1 MGNVRNLLPL
11 YRRLLSFVRPYRG
24 RLIGGITFGVLYGPA
39 NVAVLA
45 VVKRVWAR
53 FFEEG
58 IGEMAAWQVIAVAM
72 LLPLAMLGR
81 GLCDF
86 WGTYLMNWVGLRTVM
101 DLRVRMF
108 EHLQELSLDFYTGT
122 RAGELMSRVTN
133 DAGLVQQAISNVIED
148 IVKEPVT
155 LVCVLGWLLY
165 TDWKLTVT
173 GLVLFPVCLVPIIV
187 YGRRTRKASRA
198 AQEHQASLL
207 TVLHEAI
214 AGLRVIKAFSME
226 ERETEDFRELNR
238 SFFRQRM
245 RVVRSKAISTPMIE
259 LVAGLGGALV
269 FLYACSAGLEGSKLI
284 AFGLG
289 LFMLYAPVKKIS
301 RVQLQIQESLG
312 GAERIFQLLDQQPTV
327 VESPTAKTLPRF
339 TRSIRFENVMFN
351 YEQPVEGFDS
361 AVLDDVNLEV
371 PAGSLVAIV
380 GASGSGKT
388 TLFNLAARFYDPTSG
403 AVRFDGLD
411 IREATF
417 ASLRAQIGLVTQET
431 FLFNDTVANNIAYGK
446 PGAPREEIINAAL
459 RAHSHDF
466 IQQMPQ
472 QYDTVVGDLGVKLSG
487 GQRQRLAIARAIL
500 KNPPILLLDEATSA
514 LDTESERVVQA
525 ALDDLMW
532 GSTKRQ
538 LTMIVIAHRLS
549 TVQHADCII
558 VLDKGCI
565 VERGTHEE
573 LVKREGIYKRLY
585 ELQFNV

>member
-446 PGAPREEIINAAL
+446 PGAPREEIINAAV